1 MASRLALTAVFEPV
15 EDGWVQGR
23 VVEFPSVITAA
34 PTIEEA
40 KDLLVDAFREF
51 LLTQGTMDPGV
62 PGSDASIRESINVVI
77 GVA

>member
-34 PTIEEA
+34 PTIEQA
-40 KDLLVDAFREF
+40 KDMLVDALREF
-51 LLTQGTMDPGV
+51 LLAQGNRDLDLPK
-62 PGSDASIRESINVVI
+62 SDASIREPISVVI